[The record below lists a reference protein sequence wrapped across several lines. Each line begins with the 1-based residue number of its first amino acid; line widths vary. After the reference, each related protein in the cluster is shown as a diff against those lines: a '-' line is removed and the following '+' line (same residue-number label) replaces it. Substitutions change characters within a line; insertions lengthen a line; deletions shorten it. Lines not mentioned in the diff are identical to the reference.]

1 MKITDYEVLDVR
13 FPTSD
18 ELHGSDAMNKDPDY
32 SAVYVILKTDEGVE
46 GHGITFTLGRG
57 NELCLGAVQSMA
69 PLFIGISLDEIKEKQ
84 ILG

>member
-1 MKITDYEVLDVR
+1 MKITAVNVVDIR

-32 SAVYVILKTDEGVE
+32 SAVYVTLVTDSEFE

-57 NELCLGAVQSMA
+57 NELCAAAVQS
-69 PLFIGISLDEIKEKQ
+69 
-84 ILG
+84 